1 MGGSFGV
8 GATFR
13 EVEKDG
19 IVFMKRSWQ
28 NWIFFF
34 LGLNYPLNVRNGLTG
49 QAYFYFP
56 FACCGLGSV
65 DSGCEWQLTE
75 PTAIQG
81 LLLDY
86 FHKS

>member
-13 EVEKDG
+13 VIEKHG

-34 LGLNYPLNVRNGLTG
+34 LFFWGLNYPLNVRNGLTG

-65 DSGCEWQLTE
+65 DCVGGCDWQLT
-75 PTAIQG
+75 
-81 LLLDY
+81 
-86 FHKS
+86 